1 MQKHYTESAI
11 KAMDL
16 SERIAKSMGHNYV
29 GTEHLLM
36 GLLKT
41 KGVACEVLKENG
53 VEEEKIR
60 SLIEEMISTGDNVMV
75 TGNAEFTPRA
85 HKIIENSVAEAERLG
100 SFKAGTEHIL
110 LAILK
115 ETDCIAVRILGT
127 KGINTQKLY
136 IDVLTATGQDPNSA
150 KNEYMMQ
157 RGRNKGKSATPV
169 LDQYS
174 RDLTQYAKEGK
185 LDPVIGRDKEII
197 RLVEILSRRTKNNPC
212 LVGEPGVGKT
222 AVVEGLA
229 EKIVAG
235 DIPDNIQNKRVLTL
249 D

>member
-85 HKIIENSVAEAERLG
+85 RKIIENSVAEAARLG
-100 SFKAGTEHIL
+100 SFKA
-110 LAILK
+110 
-115 ETDCIAVRILGT
+115 
-127 KGINTQKLY
+127 
-136 IDVLTATGQDPNSA
+136 
-150 KNEYMMQ
+150 
-157 RGRNKGKSATPV
+157 
-169 LDQYS
+169 
-174 RDLTQYAKEGK
+174 
-185 LDPVIGRDKEII
+185 
-197 RLVEILSRRTKNNPC
+197 
-212 LVGEPGVGKT
+212 
-222 AVVEGLA
+222 
-229 EKIVAG
+229 
-235 DIPDNIQNKRVLTL
+235 
-249 D
+249 